1 VTAQAPDARVTTDL
15 QRNAVG
21 LPGVVM
27 QGVATIAPAFAIL
40 ASFVFTVSLAGITAP
55 LAYLIAGIGM
65 LLVAVSVSQL
75 AKAFPSAGGW
85 YTWIARSLHPRAG
98 FLAGWIFSIWLPP
111 VGVLTFSFF
120 SRTVLEPALKSEYGI
135 TVPWWT
141 VTIVGIALVAWAT
154 YAGIAIS
161 EKLLIITGAI
171 EIVIML
177 ALAITGLINPG
188 PGGFS
193 FAPLNL
199 ANAPAGS
206 GLFTAIVF
214 SIFAFSGWEAVAP
227 LAEESKNP
235 RRNVPIGLIASVV
248 ILTVYFVIAVWGY
261 LVGIGVNNVAGIPD
275 AEAFPVFTLATDV
288 WGGAWVLVLFAL
300 LNSVIAVSIACFN
313 GGTRT
318 WYAMARSGT
327 LPKWFSRVDRGRKTP
342 DNAIHFQ
349 VGVQA
354 LFFTMI
360 LIWGPENVFFTWA
373 LTITLGLILMYI
385 LANAGV
391 IRHYTGEARAQL
403 NPLLHVVLP
412 VVSAIAVAYVAYRS
426 LQDLTPPVSYAP
438 WLFLA
443 WLAIGGGV
451 LLYLRATGKE
461 EFLEKARMAMEESDE
476 IGPHETGTPGPTDLG
491 GAVRPPE
498 TV

>member
-1 VTAQAPDARVTTDL
+1 MTAQAPDSRIGTEL
-15 QRNAVG
+15 QRDAVG

-40 ASFVFTVSLAGITAP
+40 ASFVFTVSLAGVTAP

-120 SRTVLEPALKSEYGI
+120 SKTVLEPALKSEYGI
-135 TVPWWT
+135 TVPWWI
-141 VTIVGIALVAWAT
+141 VTIVGLALVAWAT
-154 YAGIAIS
+154 YTGIAIS
-161 EKLLIITGAI
+161 EKLLIITGGI
-171 EIVIML
+171 EIVIMV
-177 ALAITGLINPG
+177 ALAITGFIDPG

-235 RRNVPIGLIASVV
+235 RRNVPIGLIASVI

-261 LVGIGVNNVAGIPD
+261 LVGIGVDNVAGIPD
-275 AEAFPVFTLATDV
+275 AEAFPVFTLATNL

-300 LNSVIAVSIACFN
+300 LNSVFAVSIACFN

-318 WYAMARSGT
+318 WYAMGRSGT
-327 LPKWFSRVDRGRKTP
+327 LPKWFSRVDSRRKTP
-342 DNAIHFQ
+342 DNAIHFE
-349 VGVQA
+349 VGVQV
-354 LFFTMI
+354 LFFILI

-385 LANAGV
+385 LANIGV
-391 IRHYTGEARAQL
+391 VRHYTGEARAEL
-403 NPLLHVVLP
+403 NPLLHIVLP
-412 VVSAIAVAYVAYRS
+412 VISAIAVAYVAYRS
-426 LQDLTPPVSYAP
+426 LQDLTSPVSYAP

-443 WLAIGGGV
+443 WIAIGCGI
-451 LLYLRATGKE
+451 LLYLRVSGKE
-461 EFLEKARMAMEESDE
+461 EFLEKAQMAMEESDE

-491 GAVRPPE
+491 DAVRPPE
-498 TV
+498 SL

>member
-1 VTAQAPDARVTTDL
+1 VTAQAPDGRIGTELRRD
-15 QRNAVG
+15 AVG

-40 ASFVFTVSLAGITAP
+40 ASFVFTVSLAGLTAP
-55 LAYLIAGIGM
+55 LAYVFAGVGM
-65 LLVAVSVSQL
+65 LLVAISVSQL

-120 SRTVLEPALKSEYGI
+120 SKTVLEPALKSEYGI
-135 TVPWWT
+135 TVPWWI
-141 VTIVGIALVAWAT
+141 VTILGLALVAWAT

-161 EKLLIITGAI
+161 EKLLIITGGI

-177 ALAITGLINPG
+177 ALAVTGFIDPG

-193 FAPLNL
+193 FAPLSL
-199 ANAPAGS
+199 GNAPAGS

-235 RRNVPIGLIASVV
+235 RRNVPIGLIASVI
-248 ILTVYFVIAVWGY
+248 ILTLYFLVAVWGY
-261 LVGIGVNNVAGIPD
+261 LVGIGVDNVAAIPE
-275 AEAFPVFTLATDV
+275 AEAFPVFTLATDL

-300 LNSVIAVSIACFN
+300 LNSVFAVSIACFN

-318 WYAMARSGT
+318 WYAMGRSGT
-327 LPKWFSRVDRGRKTP
+327 LPRWFSRVDAKRRTP
-342 DNAIHFQ
+342 DNAIHFE

-354 LFFTMI
+354 LFFVLI

-385 LANAGV
+385 LANVGV
-391 IRHYTGEARAQL
+391 IRHYTGEARAEL

-412 VVSAIAVAYVAYRS
+412 VISALAVAYVAYRS

-443 WLAIGGGV
+443 WMVIAAAV
-451 LLYLRATGKE
+451 LLYLRVTGKE
-461 EFLEKARMAMEESDE
+461 EFLEKAQMAMEESEE
-476 IGPHETGTPGPTDLG
+476 IGPHETDTPGPTDLG